1 MAGLKS
7 PPAIYIS
14 RAAINVNKNFNTVL
28 QSLSFNFNLQKHK
41 KLSQLFRYNLWKNKF
56 KIV

>member
-41 KLSQLFRYNLWKNKF
+41 KLSQLFRYNL
-56 KIV
+56 